1 MSLSGS
7 CQRQDLRPDVNDAG
21 VGPGGAAV
29 VPATDQTA
37 TDYNNIFPKDGFSGL
52 EVSSNHAD
60 IQYVHA
66 GSDCVFDDIIQQK
79 VSWLTAA
86 SSLQEEHR
94 ALKPIYIM
102 DNPWSYNVAQC
113 QIRLFFTP

>member
-21 VGPGGAAV
+21 VGPGGVAV

-37 TDYNNIFPKDGFSGL
+37 PDYNYIFPKDGFSGL

-66 GSDCVFDDIIQQK
+66 GSDCVFNDSKKCHD
-79 VSWLTAA
+79 
-86 SSLQEEHR
+86 
-94 ALKPIYIM
+94 
-102 DNPWSYNVAQC
+102 
-113 QIRLFFTP
+113 